1 MGEQNWQMF
10 LFLAGLI
17 AAWSGLILMVAKA
30 MMKRKED
37 ETDKRFASL
46 GEVSKDVTALRV
58 ELLKLQAALPLEYVR
73 REDFV
78 RQTVTIDA
86 KLDRLAEK
94 LDAIAKNERF
104 R

>member
-1 MGEQNWQMF
+1 
-10 LFLAGLI
+10 
-17 AAWSGLILMVAKA
+17 
-30 MMKRKED
+30 
-37 ETDKRFASL
+37 
-46 GEVSKDVTALRV
+46 
-58 ELLKLQAALPLEYVR
+58 LLKLQAALPLEYVR

-78 RQTVTIDA
+78 PADGTIDA